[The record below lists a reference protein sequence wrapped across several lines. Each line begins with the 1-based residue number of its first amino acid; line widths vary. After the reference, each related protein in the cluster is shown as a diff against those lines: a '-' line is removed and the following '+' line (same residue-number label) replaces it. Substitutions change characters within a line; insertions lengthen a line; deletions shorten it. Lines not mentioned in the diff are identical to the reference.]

1 MALKHRSLKVFAP
14 SDPVT
19 NWQRQ
24 PLGSSDQLL
33 TQLAK
38 ERARLAATLDSL
50 MDPHVIFEAVR
61 DDDGEVVDFVFTDAN
76 DAAIAY
82 NRSTRE
88 QMIGARLL
96 DILPGHKQD
105 GLFARYVHALETGEP
120 MVLDDSVYF
129 NEILGSE
136 RYCDVR
142 ALKVGDG
149 LSYTWRDVTERIQ
162 QIEKYRLLA
171 ENASD
176 IVFETDINGIVLWM
190 SPSSQTLGWDSEK
203 LLGTSAFDLMDE
215 EDRTKARVVRER
227 VQKGAPSARFEARF
241 RAANDDLHWMS
252 VSAKPLRTSD
262 GRATSFVVGLRGIDT
277 EVATRRSLATSE
289 EHFRLVAEN
298 SSDVLYETDVDGIIQ
313 WASPSVHEVLGYLP
327 SSLIGTRSVDLVAKD
342 DFAKLI
348 ERHQLV
354 LSGKKVGR
362 AQMRLRTATGEFR
375 WMAVRAQ
382 PTRGSSG
389 RIIGSVVALR
399 DCQNEVAAQRA
410 ANTLSAG
417 SQVLV
422 RTQNEADLFA
432 QMCQAAVDE
441 GGYELAWYARRV
453 DGPEHLIEKVASSRE
468 HADYVEAIN
477 VNWSTG
483 PFGQGPVGTAI
494 RTGEMVIN
502 NDAIADA
509 KFAPW
514 LSEATVHG
522 FRSCIA
528 LPVIV
533 DGEVDGSLQVYA
545 SEPHAFADGVA
556 EVMKDLASEL
566 GFGIKR
572 LRDHERLLTSLKEQT
587 LLSKAIDQAS
597 ESIVVTDPESNI
609 LYANPSA
616 ARTSGYSVEE
626 MLAQNPR
633 MFQSE
638 LHDTA
643 FFQTM
648 WSQLLTGQPWH
659 GTMINQRKNGE
670 FYEEDATISPI
681 HDNEG
686 RLMAYVAVKRDLTIE
701 RRLETNRSREQ
712 RDRLA
717 ILDIMQEVRRGE
729 SLHATAERFC
739 HAATTLASIDA
750 ALTVL
755 VQGDGTLLTI
765 GTGGAELGG
774 ATSGAVLAFA
784 NPATIV
790 ERTDAGAW
798 WLDFADFASTATISE
813 GSVTGRMIKEGF
825 TAIGNVP
832 ICWEGQLVG
841 ILALAT
847 KDDDGPEWMSVRLP
861 VFEELGSYAGA
872 LFGAEADVYSKHE
885 SLRTT
890 VQTVMGERRF
900 SPVFQPFVELDSGRV
915 VGYEALTRFDDGEP
929 PDQHFMQAHSVGLGS
944 ELEALCA
951 QSALEAASLMEPGFW
966 LSLNFSPAALLDG
979 HAAKVVDGVDRQLV
993 IEVTEHAQIK
1003 NYVAIREALANLG
1016 NCQLAVDDAGAG
1028 YTSLSHILELH
1039 PDFVKLDISLVR
1051 DIDTNPARQAMIAG
1065 MCHFAAQSGTTLIAE
1080 GIETESEAKM
1090 LRELGV
1096 PLGEGGMLGQGF
1108 LFGRP
1113 KPLEVQFATVIR
1125 RRPES

>member
-1 MALKHRSLKVFAP
+1 MALKHRSLEVSAP
-14 SDPVT
+14 PAPVAD
-19 NWQRQ
+19 WHRQ
-24 PLGSSDQLL
+24 PFASSDELL
-33 TQLAK
+33 NQLAK

-61 DDDGEVVDFVFTDAN
+61 DARGKVVDFIFTDAN

-82 NRSTRE
+82 NHSTRE
-88 QMIGARLL
+88 AMIGARLL
-96 DILPGHKQD
+96 DILPGHRSSGVFEQ
-105 GLFARYVHALETGEP
+105 YVRALESGEP
-120 MVLDDSVYF
+120 LVVDDSVYY
-129 NEILGSE
+129 NEIHGSE
-136 RYCDVR
+136 RHCDVR

-149 LSYTWRDVTERIQ
+149 LSYTWRDVTERVQ
-162 QIEKYRLLA
+162 LIEKYRLLA

-176 IVFETDINGIVLWM
+176 IVYETDSDGVIKWM
-190 SPSSQTLGWDSEK
+190 SPSAKTLGWDSEE
-203 LLGTSAFDLMDE
+203 LLGMSALNLIFA
-215 EDRTKARVVRER
+215 EDHSIAQMVQQRVHN
-227 VQKGAPSARFEARF
+227 GAPGAQFEARY
-241 RAANDDLHWMS
+241 REGNGDLHWMS
-252 VSAKPLRTSD
+252 VSAKALRTND
-262 GRATSFVVGLRGIDT
+262 GEVEAFVVGLRCIDT
-277 EVATRRSLATSE
+277 EVMTRRSLAKSE
-289 EHFRLVAEN
+289 KHFRLVAEN
-298 SSDVLYETDVDGIIQ
+298 SSDIQYETDVDGFIQ
-313 WASPSVHEVLGYLP
+313 WISPSVHQVLGYLP
-327 SSLIGTRSVDLVAKD
+327 SELVGTRSADLASKD
-342 DFAKLI
+342 DFANVV
-348 ERHQLV
+348 ERHELV
-354 LSGKKVGR
+354 LSGKTVGR
-362 AQMRLRTATGEFR
+362 VQMRLRTASGELR

-382 PTRGSSG
+382 PTRDSSD
-389 RIIGSVVALR
+389 RVTGSVVALR
-399 DCQNEVAAQRA
+399 DCQNEIAAQRA

-422 RTQNEADLFA
+422 HSDNEADLFV

-453 DGPEHLIEKVASSRE
+453 DGPERLIEKLATSRK
-468 HADYVEAIN
+468 HADYVEAIS
-477 VNWSTG
+477 VDWSSG
-483 PFGQGPVGTAI
+483 PFGHGPTGTAI
-494 RTGEMVIN
+494 RTGEPVIL
-502 NDAIADA
+502 DDMAADRD
-509 KFAPW
+509 FTPW
-514 LSEATVHG
+514 VNEAGVHG
-522 FRSCIA
+522 FRSCMA

-533 DGEVDGSLQVYA
+533 DGAVDGCLSVYA
-545 SEPHAFADGVA
+545 SEPHAFAGDVA
-556 EVMKDLASEL
+556 DLMKDLASEL

-572 LRDHERLLTSLKEQT
+572 LRDHALLLKSLKDQT

-597 ESIVVTDPESNI
+597 ESIIVTDTGSTI
-609 LYANPSA
+609 LYANPSTV
-616 ARTSGYSVEE
+616 RSSGYALDEI
-626 MLAQNPR
+626 LGHNPR

-638 LHDTA
+638 LHDTT
-643 FFQTM
+643 FFQSM
-648 WSQLLTGQPWH
+648 WSHLLTGEPWH
-659 GTMINQRKNGE
+659 GTMINRRKSGE
-670 FYEEDATISPI
+670 FYEEDTTISPI
-681 HDNEG
+681 HDGEG
-686 RLMAYVAVKRDLTIE
+686 RLIAYVAVKRDLTIE

-717 ILDIMQEVRRGE
+717 ILDIMQEVRRGD

-739 HAATTLASIDA
+739 RAATALASIDA
-750 ALTVL
+750 AVTVL
-755 VQGDGTLLTI
+755 IQGDGTLLTI

-774 ATSGAVLAFA
+774 ATSGAVLQFA
-784 NPATIV
+784 NPESIV

-798 WLDFADFASTATISE
+798 WLDFAEFASTVTLSE
-813 GSVTGRMIKEGF
+813 DSVTGRMIKEGF

-832 ICWEGQLVG
+832 IRWEGQLVG
-841 ILALAT
+841 ILSLAT
-847 KDDDGPEWMSVRLP
+847 KDEDGPEWINTRLP

-872 LFGAEADVYSKHE
+872 LLGAEADVYSKRE

-890 VQTVMGERRF
+890 VQTIMRERRF
-900 SPVFQPFVELDSGRV
+900 SPVFQQFVELGSGRV

-951 QSALEAASLMEPGFW
+951 ESALDAASDLEPGIW

-979 HAAKVVDGVDRQLV
+979 HAAKVVGGLDRPLV

-1003 NYVAIREALANLG
+1003 NYVAIRRALADIG

-1113 KPLEVQFATVIR
+1113 RPLMR
-1125 RRPES
+1125 

>member
-1 MALKHRSLKVFAP
+1 
-14 SDPVT
+14 
-19 NWQRQ
+19 
-24 PLGSSDQLL
+24 LL

-38 ERARLAATLDSL
+38 ERARLSATLGSL

-61 DDDGEVVDFVFTDAN
+61 DSRGEIVDFIFTDAN

-82 NRSTRE
+82 NHSTRE
-88 QMIGARLL
+88 EMIGARLL
-96 DILPGHKQD
+96 DVLPGHKSS
-105 GLFARYVHALETGEP
+105 GVFEKYVRAVESGEP
-120 MVLDDSVYF
+120 LMLDDSVYY
-129 NEILGSE
+129 NEAHGSE
-136 RYCDVR
+136 RHCDVR

-149 LSYTWRDVTERIQ
+149 LSYTWRDVTERTQ
-162 QIEKYRLLA
+162 LIEKYRMLA

-176 IVFETDINGIVLWM
+176 IVCETDFDGIIKWM
-190 SPSSQTLGWDSEK
+190 SPSATTLGWDPAT
-203 LLGTSAFDLMDE
+203 LMGTPAINMIFEQDHAIA
-215 EDRTKARVVRER
+215 RTARQRVRD
-227 VQKGAPSARFEARF
+227 GAPGAQFEARF
-241 RAANDDLHWMS
+241 AEDNGDLHWMS
-252 VSAKPLRTSD
+252 VSARALRTND
-262 GRATSFVVGLRGIDT
+262 GRVGAFVVGLRCIDA
-277 EVATRRSLATSE
+277 EVATRRSLAKSE

-298 SSDVLYETDVDGIIQ
+298 SSDIQYETDVDGVIRWI
-313 WASPSVHEVLGYLP
+313 SPSVHQVLGYLP
-327 SSLIGTRSVDLVAKD
+327 SELVGSRSADLASKD
-342 DFAKLI
+342 DFANVV
-348 ERHQLV
+348 ERHELV
-354 LSGKKVGR
+354 LSGRTVGR
-362 AQMRLRTATGEFR
+362 VQMRLRTASGELR

-382 PTRGSSG
+382 STRDAAD
-389 RIIGSVVALR
+389 RVTGSVVALR
-399 DCQNEVAAQRA
+399 DCQNEIAAQRA
-410 ANTLSAG
+410 AKTLSAG

-422 RTQNEADLFA
+422 RSESEADLFV

-453 DGPEHLIEKVASSRE
+453 DGPDRHIEKIATSRK

-477 VNWSTG
+477 IDWSDGQFGLG
-483 PFGQGPVGTAI
+483 PTGTAI
-494 RTGEMVIN
+494 RTAEAVIVS
-502 NDAIADA
+502 DMAADRN
-509 KFAPW
+509 FTPW
-514 LSEATVHG
+514 VSEAAVHG
-522 FRSCIA
+522 FRSCMA

-533 DGEVDGSLQVYA
+533 DGEVDGCLSVYA
-545 SEPHAFADGVA
+545 SEPHAFAGDVA
-556 EVMKDLASEL
+556 DLMKDLASEL

-572 LRDHERLLTSLKEQT
+572 LRDHELLLKSLKDQT

-597 ESIVVTDPESNI
+597 ESIIVTDTESTI

-616 ARTSGYSVEE
+616 VRTSGYALEE
-626 MLAQNPR
+626 IVGHNPR

-638 LHDTA
+638 LHDST
-643 FFQTM
+643 FYQSM
-648 WSQLLTGQPWH
+648 WNHLLTGLPWH
-659 GTMINQRKNGE
+659 GTMINRRKSGE
-670 FYEEDATISPI
+670 FYEEDTTISPI
-681 HDNEG
+681 DDDEG
-686 RLMAYVAVKRDLTIE
+686 RLVAYVAVKRDLTIE

-717 ILDIMQEVRRGE
+717 ILDIMQEVRRGD

-739 HAATTLASIDA
+739 RATTSLASIDA

-755 VQGDGTLLTI
+755 IQGDGTLLTI

-774 ATSGAVLAFA
+774 ATSGAVLQFA
-784 NPATIV
+784 NPESIV

-798 WLDFADFASTATISE
+798 WLDFAEFANTVTVSE

-832 ICWEGQLVG
+832 IRWEGQLVG
-841 ILALAT
+841 ILSLAT
-847 KDDDGPEWMSVRLP
+847 KDDDGPEWMNTRLP

-872 LFGAEADVYSKHE
+872 LFGAEADVYSKRE

-890 VQTVMGERRF
+890 VLAIMRERRF
-900 SPVFQPFVELDSGRV
+900 APVFQQFVELGSGQV

-951 QSALEAASLMEPGFW
+951 EAALEAASDLEPGIW

-979 HAAKVVDGVDRQLV
+979 HAAKVVDGVDRPLV

-1003 NYVAIREALANLG
+1003 NYVAIRSALAEIG
-1016 NCQLAVDDAGAG
+1016 NCRLAVDDAGAG

-1096 PLGEGGMLGQGF
+1096 PLGESGMLGQGF

-1113 KPLEVQFATVIR
+1113 RPLMR
-1125 RRPES
+1125 